1 MVVMVPGDT
10 GLLKEILIQSM
21 VIILGYCHYPHET
34 KSLESSGRF
43 VVWWLTRISKVWINI
58 LKNLNWHI
66 RTVLLSAQFL
76 NNLFSNPIL
85 PFLNRYTFHY
95 KYQKRQRQKETC
107 YREKSSK
114 KTSP

>member
-1 MVVMVPGDT
+1 MVVVVPGDT

-43 VVWWLTRISKVWINI
+43 IVWWLTRISKVWINI

-66 RTVLLSAQFL
+66 RTLLLSAQFL
-76 NNLFSNPIL
+76 RNLFSNPIL

-95 KYQKRQRQKETC
+95 IVSEKAEAE
-107 YREKSSK
+107 RELL
-114 KTSP
+114 